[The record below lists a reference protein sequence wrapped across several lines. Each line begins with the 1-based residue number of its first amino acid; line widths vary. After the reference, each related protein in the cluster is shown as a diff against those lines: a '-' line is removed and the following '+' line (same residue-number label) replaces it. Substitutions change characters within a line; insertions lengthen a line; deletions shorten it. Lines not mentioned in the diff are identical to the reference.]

1 MFWYLVLGSGVASA
15 LFAASRGH
23 SPLRW
28 FFTSGV
34 GLPLLTLVP
43 PAKSGAVRERNR
55 ARREVGD
62 KVGLITAAI
71 VSGTVGLL
79 SAIGLV

>member
-1 MFWYLVLGSGVASA
+1 MFWQIVIGSGIASA
-15 LFAASRGH
+15 IFAYTRGH

-28 FFTSGV
+28 FFSSAV

-43 PAKSGAVRERNR
+43 PAKSGAIAERNR

-62 KVGLITAAI
+62 KVGLVTGAI
-71 VSGTVGLL
+71 VAGTVGLL